1 MALINT
7 EQNVSVEI
15 LKTNEE
21 KNMRNTFLKTIGGTL
36 LTILM
41 LATFTNIPVSAQ
53 DVLNE
58 PQTEDGRFQ
67 SPRNPRDLEG
77 TWDVQ
82 VTIRNCQNGAAIR
95 TFPSIGTFMFGGTM
109 LDSTS
114 GIPQAA
120 KTPGHGVWQHL
131 TGRKY
136 RFKFKSFSFDASG
149 NSTGWTIITHE
160 ADLNRRAS
168 AYESAGFAQIYNSN
182 GDLTFTGCS
191 TTTAARFE

>member
-1 MALINT
+1 M
-7 EQNVSVEI
+7 
-15 LKTNEE
+15 K
-21 KNMRNTFLKTIGGTL
+21 NTFLKTIGTAAMTIL
-36 LTILM
+36 LTVIF
-41 LATFTNIPVSAQ
+41 ANISVSAQ
-53 DVLNE
+53 DVLNN
-58 PQTEDGRFQ
+58 PQMEDGRFQ
-67 SPRNPRDLEG
+67 SPGHPRDLEG
-77 TWDVQ
+77 TWDAQ

-114 GIPQAA
+114 GTPQAA

-136 RFKFKSFSFDASG
+136 RFKFKSFTFDASG

-160 ADLNRRAS
+160 ADLIITHEANLNRRAS
-168 AYESAGFAQIYNSN
+168 AYESAGFLQIYNMN
-182 GDLTFTGCS
+182 GDLTFTGCA